1 MEPFLSTVPILFSY
15 IMGLLLTKLIASV
28 MMLYLNDAFL
38 IQGYLMCPINVDK
51 LLSHQCGCLKWYFEL
66 ID

>member
-1 MEPFLSTVPILFSY
+1 MEPFLSIVPILFSY

-38 IQGYLMCPINVDK
+38 VQGC
-51 LLSHQCGCLKWYFEL
+51 
-66 ID
+66 